1 MNFRKTAIALV
12 AATALGV
19 GTIGATQPAA
29 ATPAWV
35 IPAIIVAG
43 VGGLA
48 LGARRTTLMPMVRH
62 TQAWCT
68 YVRQPDAGSKIG
80 GRAPSKS
87 AASIKEN
94 AAHEIRKPRRSLAG
108 VSRSG
113 SADLLAHVVFYR
125 TDDGGEDRA
134 RGTAAHGLADDA
146 ADIRR
151 GG

>member
-48 LGARRTTLMPMVRH
+48 LGA
-62 TQAWCT
+62 AADNA
-68 YVRQPDAGSKIG
+68 YAYG
-80 GRAPSKS
+80 PS
-87 AASIKEN
+87 
-94 AAHEIRKPRRSLAG
+94 HAG
-108 VSRSG
+108 VV
-113 SADLLAHVVFYR
+113 HVR
-125 TDDGGEDRA
+125 PTAGCWIENRRA
-134 RGTAAHGLADDA
+134 GPVEVCRQY
-146 ADIRR
+146 
-151 GG
+151 